1 MTMNDAHCQLQVPG
15 DFRRPL
21 AVAWLMLGIAGIV
34 ISGLFVVLIVL
45 SRTPGLEALFPF
57 QGFFHLAI
65 VAHVDFSVLVW
76 FAACGAMIWSL
87 ATAARAPVLGWT
99 AFAIAMAGAMLMAAA
114 PFQGGE
120 AIMSNYVPVL
130 KNTAFLAGLALF
142 GLGVTLM
149 AARSLLYP
157 LPAGKA
163 LAMSGALRFGSH
175 TSAIAILLSA
185 GALVWSLLALPD
197 YLHGPQYFEALFW
210 GGGHV
215 LQFAW
220 VQLMLVAW
228 LWLAA
233 AGGLRMPMSSRLVT
247 MLLMLGILP
256 AFLGIWAYLVHD
268 VAGPHH
274 RTFFIWLMAAG
285 GGVAAGPIALAL
297 LYGWRHSPPAA
308 STMERGLRSALL
320 FSILLMGVGGAL
332 GFLINSSNTMVPA
345 HYHGCIVAVTLAFM
359 SLSLHLLPRLGF
371 AAPNPRLVL
380 LMPRVYGVG
389 QILHVTGLAF
399 SGGHGVQRKTA
410 GAEQGLESLAQILGM
425 SVMGL
430 GGLIAI
436 TGGVIYLV
444 AVTGTLRRSLPL
456 ARPQAA

>member
-1 MTMNDAHCQLQVPG
+1 MNANGYRIEVPD
-15 DFRRPL
+15 DFRRRL
-21 AVAWLMLGIAGIV
+21 AAAWLMFGVAGLL

-87 ATAARAPVLGWT
+87 STARRAPVLGWT
-99 AFAIAMAGAMLMAAA
+99 ALAIAMAGATLMAAA

-120 AIMSNYVPVL
+120 AVMSNYVPVL
-130 KNTAFLAGLALF
+130 DNSAFLAGLALF
-142 GLGVTLM
+142 ALGVVLM
-149 AARSLLYP
+149 AARALAYP
-157 LPAGKA
+157 LPAGA
-163 LAMSGALRFGSH
+163 RLAPGGVLHFGSH
-175 TSAIAILLSA
+175 TSAIAVLLAA
-185 GALVWSLLALPD
+185 GALLWSLLTLPD
-197 YLHGPQYFEALFW
+197 YLDGPQYFEALFW

-220 VQLMLVAW
+220 VQLVLVSW

-233 AGGLRMPMSSRLVT
+233 AGGVRMPLTPRLVT
-247 MLLMLGILP
+247 MLLLAGVAP
-256 AFLGIWAYLVHD
+256 AFLAMWGYLVHD
-268 VAGPHH
+268 VAGPDH

-297 LYGWRHSPPAA
+297 LHGWRHSRRAA
-308 STMERGLRSALL
+308 DTMERGLRSALW
-320 FSILLMGVGGAL
+320 FSILLFGVGGAL
-332 GFLINSSNTMVPA
+332 GFMIDSSNTMVPA

-359 SLSLHLLPRLGF
+359 ALSLHLLPKLGF
-371 AAPNPRLVL
+371 ATPSAKLAL
-380 LMPRVYGVG
+380 WMPRVYGVG
-389 QILHVTGLAF
+389 QILHVAGLAF

-410 GAEQGLESLAQILGM
+410 GAAQGLESLAQILGM

-430 GGLIAI
+430 GGLVAI

-444 AVTGTLRRSLPL
+444 AVAGTLRRSMPM
-456 ARPQAA
+456 ARAHAA

>member
-1 MTMNDAHCQLQVPG
+1 MTTTGYRLDVPD
-15 DFRRPL
+15 DFRRRL
-21 AVAWLMLGIAGIV
+21 AAGWLLLGIGGLLV
-34 ISGLFVVLIVL
+34 SGLFVVLIVF
-45 SRTPGLEALFPF
+45 SRTPGLEAFFPL

-76 FAACGAMIWSL
+76 FAACGAMIWTL
-87 ATAARAPVLGWT
+87 ATDARAPVLGW
-99 AFAIAMAGAMLMAAA
+99 AALAIAIAGATLMAAA

-130 KNTAFLAGLALF
+130 DNPPFLGGLALF
-142 GLGVTLM
+142 ALGAVLM
-149 AARSLLYP
+149 AARALAFP
-157 LPAGKA
+157 LPAGA
-163 LAMSGALRFGSH
+163 RLAPGGVLHFGSH
-175 TSAIAILLSA
+175 TSAIAVLLAA
-185 GALVWSLLALPD
+185 GALVWSLVSLPA
-197 YLHGPQYFEALFW
+197 YLSRPQFFESLFW
-210 GGGHV
+210 GSGHV

-220 VQLMLVAW
+220 VQLLLVSW

-233 AGGLRMPMSSRLVT
+233 ASGVRMPLTTRLVT
-247 MLLMLGILP
+247 LLLLLGILP

-297 LYGWRHSPPAA
+297 LHGWRHSPRAV
-308 STMERGLRSALL
+308 STLDRGLRSSLW
-320 FSILLMGVGGAL
+320 FSILLFGVGGGL
-332 GFLINSSNTMVPA
+332 GFLIDASNTMVPA

-359 SLSLHLLPRLGF
+359 SLSLYLLPKLGF
-371 AAPNPRLVL
+371 AAPNPKLVL

-389 QILHVTGLAF
+389 QLLHVAGLAF

-436 TGGVIYLV
+436 SGGIIYLV
-444 AVTGTLRRSLPL
+444 AVSGTLRRSLPM

>member
-1 MTMNDAHCQLQVPG
+1 MNTTGYRLDVPD
-15 DFRRPL
+15 DFRRRL
-21 AVAWLMLGIAGIV
+21 AATWLMLGIAGLL
-34 ISGLFVVLIVL
+34 ISGLYVVLIVL
-45 SRTPGLEALFPF
+45 SRTPGLEALFPL

-87 ATAARAPVLGWT
+87 ATAARAPALGW
-99 AFAIAMAGAMLMAAA
+99 ASLAIAVAGAGLMALA

-130 KNTAFLAGLALF
+130 DNPAFLWGLALF
-142 GLGVTLM
+142 ALGVVLM
-149 AARSLLYP
+149 AARSLAYP
-157 LPAGKA
+157 LPAGA
-163 LAMSGALRFGSH
+163 RLAPGGVLRFGSH
-175 TSAIAILLSA
+175 TSAIAILLAA
-185 GALVWSLLALPD
+185 GALVWSLLAMPA
-197 YLHGPQYFEALFW
+197 YLSGPQYFEALFW
-210 GGGHV
+210 GSGHV

-220 VQLMLVAW
+220 VQLLLVSW

-233 AGGLRMPMSSRLVT
+233 ASGLRMPLTPRLVT
-247 MLLMLGILP
+247 LLLLAGIAP
-256 AFLGIWAYLVHD
+256 AFLAIWAYFVHD

-297 LYGWRHSPPAA
+297 LHGWRNSARAA
-308 STMERGLRSALL
+308 STMDRAMRSSLW
-320 FSILLMGVGGAL
+320 FSILLFGVGGAL
-332 GFLINSSNTMVPA
+332 GFMIDASNTMVPA

-359 SLSLHLLPRLGF
+359 SLSLYLLPRLGF
-371 AAPNPRLVL
+371 AAPSAKLAL

-389 QILHVTGLAF
+389 QLMHVAGLAF

-410 GAEQGLESLAQILGM
+410 GADQGLESLAQILGM

-430 GGLIAI
+430 GGLVAI

-444 AVTGTLRRSLPL
+444 AVSGTLRRSLPL
-456 ARPQAA
+456 ARPHAA

>member
-1 MTMNDAHCQLQVPG
+1 MNAHGYRIQVPD
-15 DFRRPL
+15 DFRRRL
-21 AVAWLMLGIAGIV
+21 AAAWLMFGVAGLLV
-34 ISGLFVVLIVL
+34 SGLFVVLIVL
-45 SRTPGLEALFPF
+45 SRTPGLQALFPF

-76 FAACGAMIWSL
+76 FAACGAMVWSL
-87 ATAARAPVLGWT
+87 STAARAPVLGWT
-99 AFAIAMAGAMLMAAA
+99 SLAIAMAGAALMAAA

-130 KNTAFLAGLALF
+130 DNGAFLAGLALF
-142 GLGVTLM
+142 ALGVVLM
-149 AARSLLYP
+149 AARALVYP
-157 LPAGKA
+157 LPAGA
-163 LAMSGALRFGSH
+163 RLAPGGVLCFGSH
-175 TSAIAILLSA
+175 TSAIAVLLAA
-185 GALVWSLLALPD
+185 GALLWSLLSLPD

-220 VQLMLVAW
+220 VQLLLVAW

-233 AGGLRMPMSSRLVT
+233 AGGLRMPLTPRLVT
-247 MLLMLGILP
+247 MLLLAGVAP
-256 AFLGIWAYLVHD
+256 AFLAIWGYLVHD
-268 VAGPHH
+268 VAGPDH

-297 LYGWRHSPPAA
+297 VHGWRHSPPAA
-308 STMERGLRSALL
+308 STTERGLRSALW

-332 GFLINSSNTMVPA
+332 GFLIDASNTMIPA

-359 SLSLHLLPRLGF
+359 SLSLHLLPHLGF
-371 AAPNPRLVL
+371 AAPSPKLVL
-380 LMPRVYGVG
+380 WMPRVYGVG
-389 QILHVTGLAF
+389 QILHVAGLAF

-425 SVMGL
+425 SVMGV
-430 GGLIAI
+430 GGLVAI
-436 TGGVIYLV
+436 TGGVLYLLAV
-444 AVTGTLRRSLPL
+444 AGTLRRSLPL
-456 ARPQAA
+456 ARAHAA